1 MADIRNIRPFGTVP
15 PDKIKRVINGK
26 LTEIKKAYRCIN
38 GKLVVVWDIGKS
50 PHNPTIMELIYIP
63 KELSGGEAGKYY
75 AYFFNLDN
83 EAIGGFV
90 DWGDGTTEII
100 NSSSAHTHAYPDT
113 AKKTVKIDAAITYL
127 KDNKTGFP
135 IFPSNVISVKLPE
148 TLKTIG
154 TYAFQNCAYI
164 EHFDFANVEEIKA
177 NAFYNAF
184 VRYADNPTYSI
195 DIDLKHVKTIG
206 EMAFY
211 YGKGIINVNMPEC
224 EEIGVNAFQGCSNL
238 ETVTMGKIKTIRS
251 GVFQGCSKIE
261 SIEIPSTIEYIQPK
275 DNSWGINGAFYYMQG
290 LKTIRI
296 HKPQDSIAGS
306 PWGASAAVNII
317 WD

>member
-1 MADIRNIRPFGTVP
+1 MSEIRHIKPSGSVP
-15 PDKIKRVINGK
+15 KRIAKVMNSTLVERKKIC
-26 LTEIKKAYRCIN
+26 RCIN
-38 GKLVVVWDIGKS
+38 GKLVVVWDVGGS
-50 PHNPTIMELIYIP
+50 PHSPTIMELIYIP
-63 KELSGGEAGKYY
+63 TELSGGEEGKYY
-75 AYFFNLDN
+75 AYFMKLDN

-90 DWGDGTTEII
+90 DWGDGTIENI
-100 NSSSAHTHAYPDT
+100 NTGSSHTHAYPDT
-113 AKKTVKIDAAITYL
+113 TQRTVKIDAAITYL
-127 KDNKTGFP
+127 MDNKNGFP

-154 TYAFQNCAYI
+154 SYAFQNCAYI
-164 EHFDFANVEEIKA
+164 EYFDFANVEEINA

-184 VRYADNPTYSI
+184 VRYPDNPTYSI

-206 EMAFY
+206 EKAFY
-211 YGKGIINVNMPEC
+211 NGKGIINVNMPEC

-238 ETVTMGKIKTIRS
+238 ESVKMSKVKTIRS
-251 GVFQGCSKIE
+251 GAFQGCSKIE

-275 DNSWGINGAFYYMQG
+275 DSSWGINGAFYYMQG
-290 LKTIRI
+290 LQTIRI

>member
-1 MADIRNIRPFGTVP
+1 MDIKNINFGGIV
-15 PDKIKRVINGK
+15 PDKRMAAVDGKAVEIKRTYKVVNGAGVI
-26 LTEIKKAYRCIN
+26 I
-38 GKLVVVWDIGKS
+38 WDIGKS

-75 AYFFNLDN
+75 AYFYALDN

-90 DWGDGTTEII
+90 DWGDGTTETI
-100 NSSSAHTHAYPDT
+100 NTGSSHFHTYPDT
-113 AKKTVKIDAAITYL
+113 AQRTIKIDAAITYL

-154 TYAFQNCAYI
+154 SYAFHNCAYI
-164 EHFDFANVEEIKA
+164 EYFDFANVEEIHA

-184 VRYADNPTYSI
+184 VRYPDNPTYSI
-195 DIDLKHVKTIG
+195 DIDLKHVKKIG
-206 EMAFY
+206 DSAFFHAT
-211 YGKGIINVNMPEC
+211 GVISVNMQEC

-238 ETVTMGKIKTIRS
+238 ETVTMGKIKTIQS
-251 GVFQGCSKIE
+251 GAFQGCSKIE

-275 DNSWGINGAFYYMQG
+275 DSSWGINGAFYYMQG

-296 HKPQDSIAGS
+296 HKAKDSLEGS
-306 PWGASAAVNII
+306 PWGASSSVNII
-317 WD
+317 WG